1 LSFDPISVLS
11 LIIPILIAFG
21 VSILTMTMIHLG
33 LSSSGNRFATE
44 ITCFIGIAVFCGA
57 ELLFGIESLE
67 LTLLMLGVTTPMMVI
82 EAFRPSS
89 DDKNSRPQVVEIPEN
104 SGTLSNHVL
113 CLRYGKGHVVLA
125 AIRIKGVPLQN
136 ESRANKDRENDEL
149 KWLYPLW
156 KDSKNSTVT
165 YTLEAKCE
173 YGLADLRLF
182 VVVHDKDVKRAVA
195 KTNQSIQIATTW
207 LDRVEYDYEVI
218 TSDDLSCTY
227 HELDYGLLRRT
238 SIPSVVQSEHGYLGR
253 VSIDTLPDNLSSS
266 WSEILQQFLRERI
279 SGHALFSL
287 ASGPIPKLN
296 KFRNDSQ
303 EDTKQQVKLPY
314 RVEDHKLRETYKQI
328 AEVEACEETGAFRTG
343 IVVLIRG
350 ESAENVESDL
360 RRVEA
365 VINGVWGGVKASI
378 MPANRL
384 RNELPKVIL
393 RDYIG
398 RANPISGARVTGLLQ
413 ISHILPGVQNRLI
426 PPAFA
431 IPFQTSHTDSIP
443 IGHVVD
449 RGRITAQEYSIS
461 IDAFCLHVGAYGNPG
476 SGKTNTA
483 LELVRQIHEHG
494 VPFLAIVPAK
504 TEWRL
509 LAAVVPELRIFTAG
523 DDITSPFRYNFFD
536 VPSGVPVQTHI
547 NNITLCFIAHWPTE
561 GILTEH
567 ISKIFRRAYTNAGWN
582 LLTNKRGSPI
592 LLGGLYSAMEEVA
605 NELRYGDRLKRD
617 FMGALTARFESL
629 LDEPILSVMFNTRQ
643 GLSIPELLHYPTLLE
658 LRHLPDA
665 HRALVTSLVMVAVT
679 EYLEAQESS
688 SRQELHHLLVL
699 EEAHH
704 VLKRVNGYGLNEGHS
719 SQQQAIDTIVQL
731 LREARGLGLGVMLID
746 QLPGSLTDAAV
757 KLPGITIIHS
767 LKDARERLLVG
778 GQANLNDEQLL
789 YTGLMDCGDA
799 VIHQGFSGQAVN
811 VRIVDFQRSGRI
823 KPLSDQQV
831 ADMMTPFFLMNPHL
845 RVQNLPIVRR
855 WEPDSATLSN
865 LIFLTES
872 PDFREMYLKVLAKG
886 QEHADAYVK
895 GLVQRVVPDATE
907 VVNYTNCLLDHLAE
921 VRGSG

>member
-1 LSFDPISVLS
+1 MSFDPISLLS

-21 VSILTMTMIHLG
+21 VSILTMTMTHLG

-44 ITCFIGIAVFCGA
+44 ITCFIGIAVFYGA
-57 ELLFGIESLE
+57 ELLLGIESLE

-89 DDKNSRPQVVEIPEN
+89 EDKNNRPQVVEIPEN

-136 ESRANKDRENDEL
+136 ESRVNKDKENDEL

-173 YGLADLRLF
+173 HGLAGLRLF
-182 VVVHDKDVKRAVA
+182 VVVHDKDIKRAVA
-195 KTNQSIQIATTW
+195 KSNQSIQIATTW
-207 LDRVEYDYEVI
+207 LDRVEYDYEAI
-218 TSDDLSCTY
+218 TSDDLSRTY

-238 SIPSVVQSEHGYLGR
+238 SIPSVVQSEHGYLGG
-253 VSIDTLPDNLSSS
+253 VSIETLPDNLSSS

-365 VINGVWGGVKASI
+365 AINGVWGGVKASI
-378 MPANRL
+378 MSANRL
-384 RNELPKVIL
+384 RNEWPKVIL

-398 RANPISGARVTGLLQ
+398 RASSISGARVTGLLQ
-413 ISHILPGVQNRLI
+413 ISHILPGVQNRVI

-431 IPFQTSHTDSIP
+431 IPFHTSHTDSIVL
-443 IGHVVD
+443 GHVVD
-449 RGRITAQEYSIS
+449 RGRITAQEYSIPL
-461 IDAFCLHVGAYGNPG
+461 DAFCLHVGVYGNPG
-476 SGKTNTA
+476 SGKTNTG
-483 LELVRQIHEHG
+483 LEIVRQIHQHG
-494 VPFLAIVPAK
+494 IPFLAIVPAK

-509 LAAVVPELRIFTAG
+509 LAAVAPELRIFTAG

-536 VPSGVPVQTHI
+536 VPPGVPVQTHI

-582 LLTNKRGSPI
+582 LLTNKRGSSI
-592 LLGGLYSAMEEVA
+592 LLNDLYSAMEEVT
-605 NELRYGDRLKRD
+605 NELRYGDRLKQD
-617 FMGALTARFESL
+617 FVGALTARFESL
-629 LDEPILSVMFNTRQ
+629 LDDQILSVMFNTRQ
-643 GLSIPELLHYPTLLE
+643 GLSIPDLLHYPTLLE
-658 LRHLPDA
+658 LRHLSDT
-665 HRALVTSLVMVAVT
+665 HRALVTSLIMVAVT
-679 EYLEAQESS
+679 EYLEAQ
-688 SRQELHHLLVL
+688 
-699 EEAHH
+699 
-704 VLKRVNGYGLNEGHS
+704 
-719 SQQQAIDTIVQL
+719 
-731 LREARGLGLGVMLID
+731 
-746 QLPGSLTDAAV
+746 
-757 KLPGITIIHS
+757 
-767 LKDARERLLVG
+767 
-778 GQANLNDEQLL
+778 
-789 YTGLMDCGDA
+789 
-799 VIHQGFSGQAVN
+799 
-811 VRIVDFQRSGRI
+811 
-823 KPLSDQQV
+823 
-831 ADMMTPFFLMNPHL
+831 
-845 RVQNLPIVRR
+845 
-855 WEPDSATLSN
+855 
-865 LIFLTES
+865 
-872 PDFREMYLKVLAKG
+872 
-886 QEHADAYVK
+886 
-895 GLVQRVVPDATE
+895 
-907 VVNYTNCLLDHLAE
+907 
-921 VRGSG
+921 